1 MIFESKFNLGQHI
14 WVVLENNGDLIV
26 YDDYIAEITV
36 DKNGITYATESDMLI
51 IKEDDVIKYEDSYR
65 LHQVITEK
73 MKEIRE
79 KEESEG
85 EAKDGVETEL

>member
-26 YDDYIAEITV
+26 YDDYIVEITV

-51 IKEDDVIKYEDSYR
+51 IKENDVIKYEDSHR